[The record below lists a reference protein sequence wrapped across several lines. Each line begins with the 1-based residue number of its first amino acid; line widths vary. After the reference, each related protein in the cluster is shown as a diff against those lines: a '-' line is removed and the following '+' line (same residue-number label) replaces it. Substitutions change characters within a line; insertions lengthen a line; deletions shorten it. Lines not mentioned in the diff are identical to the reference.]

1 MTEFKND
8 FFDRIEAQ
16 ARAIGEAQ
24 GRAEGGAQGRAEALI
39 KILEARTV
47 GLTSEQRDL
56 VLACSDLGQ
65 LDVWVDR
72 ALAAT
77 SADEVF
83 KD

>member
-1 MTEFKND
+1 MTQRTAGTSQISEASGIAISNGKYTRSWAG
-8 FFDRIEAQ
+8 RIMLAHW
-16 ARAIGEAQ
+16 
-24 GRAEGGAQGRAEALI
+24 
-39 KILEARTV
+39 
-47 GLTSEQRDL
+47 LTGEQRDL

>member
-1 MTEFKND
+1 MGGADHAGALEALIVTEFKND

-16 ARAIGEAQ
+16 GK
-24 GRAEGGAQGRAEALI
+24 AEALI

-47 GLTSEQRDL
+47 GLTGEQRDL